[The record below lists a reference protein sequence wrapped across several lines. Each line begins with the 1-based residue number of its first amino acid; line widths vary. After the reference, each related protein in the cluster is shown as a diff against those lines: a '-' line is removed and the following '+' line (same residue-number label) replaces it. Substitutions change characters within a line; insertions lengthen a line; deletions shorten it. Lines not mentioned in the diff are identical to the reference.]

1 MKRIYVCND
10 TVTGILSAIYD
21 AWKKEK
27 NSENCSIAFR
37 GKVEAELFCDYVE
50 VEETEHK
57 ARAVEAMIC
66 KHLGE
71 SVYGDLYYA
80 MLSADRQKADA
91 VLGTMLEA
99 RTLSDSRRI
108 MEHLSHPKVEKVFE
122 LQPQGRSRSTCVKRV
137 CAV

>member
-1 MKRIYVCND
+1 MFHCVQRQ
-10 TVTGILSAIYD
+10 GGSRA
-21 AWKKEK
+21 
-27 NSENCSIAFR
+27 
-37 GKVEAELFCDYVE
+37 FCDYVE

-99 RTLSDSRRI
+99 D
-108 MEHLSHPKVEKVFE
+108 E
-122 LQPQGRSRSTCVKRV
+122 LCQTAGGSWNI
-137 CAV
+137 

>member
-10 TVTGILSAIYD
+10 TVTEFSQLFTMRGRRKRTVRIVPLR
-21 AWKKEK
+21 
-27 NSENCSIAFR
+27 SEV
-37 GKVEAELFCDYVE
+37 VEELFCDYVE

-71 SVYGDLYYA
+71 SVTYGDLYYA
-80 MLSADRQKADA
+80 MFFCGPAEGRCSAWNDAGGTNFVRQQEDH
-91 VLGTMLEA
+91 GTFKSSKRWRRYSNLAAGVGAEA
-99 RTLSDSRRI
+99 HAL
-108 MEHLSHPKVEKVFE
+108 
-122 LQPQGRSRSTCVKRV
+122 KRV

>member
-80 MLSADRQKADA
+80 MLSATGRRQ
-91 VLGTMLEA
+91 MQCLE
-99 RTLSDSRRI
+99 RCWR
-108 MEHLSHPKVEKVFE
+108 HE
-122 LQPQGRSRSTCVKRV
+122 LCQTAGGSWNI
-137 CAV
+137 